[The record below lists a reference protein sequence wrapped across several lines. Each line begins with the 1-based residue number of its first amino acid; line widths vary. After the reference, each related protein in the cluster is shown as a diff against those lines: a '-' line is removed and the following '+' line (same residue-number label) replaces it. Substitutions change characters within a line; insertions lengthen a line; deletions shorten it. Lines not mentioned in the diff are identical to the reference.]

1 MPDVAPRSR
10 WRAARLALFALLPI
24 LLSGCVA
31 HSNEHAAPEA
41 INSGDTAFVIICAG
55 LVMLM
60 TPALALFYG
69 GLVRTKNVLSVIM
82 QSFISLG
89 VITVLWVVVGYSLA
103 FSPSFL
109 GIKIG
114 DNYYGILGSLNW
126 FGGRNVGMDPHTFY
140 ATTVPHRLFMIYQCM
155 FAVITPA
162 LISGAFA
169 ERMKFKTYLVFIILW
184 SLLVYCPVCH
194 WVWSQNGWLLKL
206 GALDFAGGTVVHM
219 TSGFTA
225 LLVAVMIRP
234 RRGFPREAFIPHN
247 LVFTTLGAG
256 LLWFGWFGFNGGSGL
271 SGGKTA
277 VVALISTHIAAAA
290 GAVAWM
296 LIDWT
301 QKDKPT
307 VLGAAS
313 GAVAGLVAITPA
325 SGFVGPLSAI
335 VIGGIAGMIC
345 AWAVT
350 WRARKGIDD
359 ALDAFGVHGVGGT
372 LGAILTGLFASTYLN
387 AAAGRDGL
395 ITGGFKSDGFG
406 LMFDQF
412 IAIVVT
418 IAYTL
423 IVSFVLLKVL
433 DKTMGL
439 RVDLE
444 EEQMGLDLTQHGEA
458 AYSH

>member
-1 MPDVAPRSR
+1 
-10 WRAARLALFALLPI
+10 
-24 LLSGCVA
+24 
-31 HSNEHAAPEA
+31 
-41 INSGDTAFVIICAG
+41 
-55 LVMLM
+55 MLM

-82 QSFISLG
+82 QSFIALG
-89 VITVLWVVVGYSLA
+89 VITVLWVTVGYSLA

-109 GIKIG
+109 GVKIG
-114 DNYYGILGSLNW
+114 ENYYGILGGLNW
-126 FGGRNVGMDPHTFY
+126 FGARNVGMDPHTFY
-140 ATTVPHRLFMIYQCM
+140 AATVPHRLFMIYQCM

-194 WVWSQNGWLLKL
+194 WVWSENGWMLKM

-225 LLVAVMIRP
+225 LLVAIMIRP

-256 LLWFGWFGFNGGSGL
+256 MLWFGWFGFNGGSGL

-277 VVALISTHIAAAA
+277 VVALVSTHIAAAA

-296 LIDWT
+296 LIDWI

-307 VLGAAS
+307 LLGAAS

-325 SGFVGPLSAI
+325 SGFVGPISAI
-335 VIGGIAGMIC
+335 VIGGIAGVIC

-372 LGAILTGLFASTYLN
+372 IGAILTGFFASSYLN
-387 AAAGRDGL
+387 GAAKNGL
-395 ITGGFKSDGFG
+395 ITSAFGSEGFA
-406 LMFDQF
+406 LLFDQI
-412 IAIVVT
+412 IAVVVT
-418 IAYTL
+418 IVYTL
-423 IVSFVLLKVL
+423 VVSYILLKVL

-439 RVDLE
+439 RVDQE
-444 EEQMGLDLTQHGEA
+444 EEQIGLDLTQHGEA
-458 AYSH
+458 AYTH